1 MKKLSSVGNSE
12 AAKEGDPCPL
22 ALDPWPQY
30 LFFIFIVLLIIISKS
45 FVVIIERRGPKESI
59 EQYNSTEEHNQQKT
73 QKSKAKS
80 RINKE
85 AESTED
91 NRNRTQVK
99 HSIYD
104 VVNRRTRN
112 NVV

>member
-1 MKKLSSVGNSE
+1 M
-12 AAKEGDPCPL
+12 
-22 ALDPWPQY
+22 
-30 LFFIFIVLLIIISKS
+30 
-45 FVVIIERRGPKESI
+45 IIERGGPKESI

-73 QKSKAKS
+73 QIESQEH
-80 RINKE
+80 NQQE

-104 VVNRRTRN
+104 VVNRRTRSN
-112 NVV
+112 IV